1 VDVGLTAF
9 AARGGSADVAR
20 FVNRVTA
27 TLSDLPLDRVAAERQ
42 LLKVEGAGEG
52 LTLSEKVGAP
62 RSGSATAWPC

>member
-1 VDVGLTAF
+1 
-9 AARGGSADVAR
+9 
-20 FVNRVTA
+20 VTA
-27 TLSDLPLDRVAAERQ
+27 ALSDLPLDRVAAERQ